1 MGRGPGQAATV
12 LKGSRVMGARWRVG
26 QLQWALG
33 VLLPVMSPCPADSR
47 CQAQPSLLLTRT
59 PGFVFSM
66 AFSEHPSMSP

>member
-26 QLQWALG
+26 RPQWGLG
-33 VLLPVMSPCPADSR
+33 VLLPVMPLVQRTLAARLSPLPH
-47 CQAQPSLLLTRT
+47 SLGL